1 MAKIILD
8 VQLNAKDTESRLQGI
23 NDQIAALSRT
33 ANKGSVSNK
42 VNDLQKSIAN
52 LFNTIKGAKSSY
64 GSGVFSKQE
73 KDAERYLNR
82 VKELT
87 TSLEENGKLSK
98 QEAKIYASL
107 SQGLHKLSAS
117 FATVRAES
125 EKLQKTNKIAIPNV
139 DNLRAKI
146 ATLSSS
152 IQSISKNYKK
162 GTFTKITDELSSLS
176 RRLSATEGMD
186 KTSQAYVN
194 EINAIDKSINKLSA
208 DFKETRASA
217 TNFHGSLRDIVS
229 GFLKFQLAARVVM
242 VPLQAIQKAWESL
255 NETLVTT
262 EDRILAIKRIVG
274 TIVSDGEMASAL
286 YDIAIKYGQ
295 TFENVSEIA
304 TNFARSGLSWN
315 DTIKATEQA
324 VVALNVA
331 ELDATA
337 ATDGLLAVMAQFN
350 LSTDDLS
357 KIIDEMSKASDNYLV
372 TTDKI
377 LKALQRTG
385 SAASNANLSLEQTIA
400 IITALSKATN
410 RSGENL
416 GTAINSLIQ
425 YSSKASALNVFSAL
439 SEDSAKVVDEYKK
452 GAATILD
459 VWRQVSVEI
468 KNLKSEQADMLD
480 AYFTTDDGS
489 QLKEMLDGE
498 LEDFYTEVGGVYDTA
513 NTFRKNYFIA
523 LLNNMDTVDEAIGKI
538 SDSMGYTQEKNEMYL
553 ETYTSKLNTL
563 KSTWQKVANDEQGLL
578 KIKKDLVDFATLLL
592 KSMQAAGGLKTV
604 LLAVASATTMIFG
617 PKMILGLKSFVVGLK
632 EAAVTAGTLA
642 STLSMAI
649 GALGMVASIVISIV
663 ESAKTAREEA
673 ERAAAESRE
682 KAISDA
688 VESIDKYKELANGVK
703 DYSEEVKQLK
713 AILEDSSR
721 SEQEKTS
728 AQNSLLS
735 IQNQLVKNN
744 ESYAGS
750 LNLVNGELSEQL
762 DLLQEISEEQLRKT
776 ARDFLQENY
785 AGIGDANSLLGGIS
799 SSSIKITGG
808 SAFDETK
815 NKQFAQKI
823 IDEAKKQGI
832 DIGSGS
838 SIELPDAWTGGVGYL
853 YNAISKATKGESE
866 WQDWAGVNTFL
877 NFFKKE
883 GWEGSSTQ
891 YLTASGTIEEQIDTL
906 QKLKVFIEDNYSDLN
921 ISYDDSLI
929 YVKRID
935 EAIKQIN
942 TEEYRNAQILAEK
955 AKAAQDYID
964 GLITAEEYLERVYGI
979 TKEIEKK
986 SEKIVNNLSQ
996 IADKQKDIAS
1006 ALKEYRSEQEKAE
1019 KLAEKQLAIEEAK
1032 EKSLKAQQDLAAAY
1046 NERNVAVY
1054 NKETKSF
1061 ELQASKKSISSAQD
1075 NLTKAEENL
1084 VKAQQALEEYVKDQ
1098 AWDDVISELQ
1108 TGNTTNENILKILA
1122 KWAGYSSV
1130 DDPAFKSEILGL
1142 LEEEAGFDIKTDAQR
1157 KQEEKA
1163 KDISN
1168 TVNNTIGLVDAIA
1181 KNGGLAQTFKDILS
1195 GVFGGAEDKSATETP
1210 KATSSPS
1217 SSSTSTPK
1225 TKEDL
1230 LEKRDEELHGGTTT
1244 IVETPKNTVDPEVVA
1259 KKKSTAKERRLS
1271 KLDSGGVLV
1280 GLGNIKAT
1288 TRPETVN
1295 DPDLTAKILSP
1306 SSNEQ
1311 FRNYVRDM
1319 NLLFGASK
1327 AYAQNPVINNVGGA
1341 TTNNNGN
1348 TYVINGVSITG
1359 EQAERYTIAEI
1370 FDAMPI
1376 V

>member
-8 VQLNAKDTESRLQGI
+8 VQLNAQ
-23 NDQIAALSRT
+23 
-33 ANKGSVSNK
+33 
-42 VNDLQKSIAN
+42 
-52 LFNTIKGAKSSY
+52 
-64 GSGVFSKQE
+64 
-73 KDAERYLNR
+73 DAQTG
-82 VKELT
+82 LT
-87 TSLEENGKLSK
+87 TLQRQISGLATSLKGTKKTLPDFDNLRGKLS
-98 QEAKIYASL
+98 A
-107 SQGLHKLSAS
+107 
-117 FATVRAES
+117 
-125 EKLQKTNKIAIPNV
+125 
-139 DNLRAKI
+139 
-146 ATLSSS
+146 LSSS
-152 IQSISKNYKK
+152 IQSVTRNYKK
-162 GTFTKITDELSSLS
+162 GTFDDIMSQLSGLQKM
-176 RRLSATEGMD
+176 LYAAGGMD
-186 KTSQAYVN
+186 KSSEKYAQALLKIETELN
-194 EINAIDKSINKLSA
+194 RLSA

-217 TNFHGSLRDIVS
+217 TNFHGSLKDIVS
-229 GFLKFQLAARVVM
+229 GFLKFQLSARLVM
-242 VPLQAIQKAWESL
+242 VPLQAIQNAWKSL
-255 NETLVTT
+255 NDTLQVT

-274 TIVSDGEMASAL
+274 TVVSNGEMAGAL
-286 YDIAIKYGQ
+286 YKIAEQYGQ

-315 DTIKATEQA
+315 ETIKATEQA

-385 SAASNANLSLEQTIA
+385 SAAANANLSLEQTIS
-400 IITALSKATN
+400 IVTALSKATN

-538 SDSMGYTQEKNEMYL
+538 SDSMGYTQEKNAMYM
-553 ETYTSKLNTL
+553 ETYTAKLNTL
-563 KSTWQKVANDEQGLL
+563 KSQWQEVANDEQGLL
-578 KIKKDLVDFATLLL
+578 GIKKDLVETGSNILNII
-592 KSMQAAGGLKTV
+592 KYMGGLKNSLIALIAPITLIV
-604 LLAVASATTMIFG
+604 SIIEKAKIGSIITAAADGITAFGSALKSVVSPARLFSRHVDQVNLTLEQTNAIASASIIALSLLITTITIAIN
-617 PKMILGLKSFVVGLK
+617 KAKAEAE
-632 EAAVTAGTLA
+632 EAAQ
-642 STLSMAI
+642 
-649 GALGMVASIVISIV
+649 
-663 ESAKTAREEA
+663 K
-673 ERAAAESRE
+673 AAEARE

-688 VESIDKYKELANGVK
+688 VESINKYKEVAEGVK
-703 DYSEEVKQLK
+703 DYSDEVKKLRE
-713 AILEDSSR
+713 ILEDSST
-721 SEQEKTS
+721 SEKEKTS
-728 AQNSLLS
+728 AENDLLK
-735 IQNQLVKNN
+735 IQNELVSSN
-744 ESYAGS
+744 ETYAGS
-750 LNLVNGELSEQL
+750 LDLVNGKLSEQL
-762 DLLQEISEEQLRKT
+762 GLLQEMSEEQLRKT
-776 ARDFLQENY
+776 ARDYLQENY
-785 AGIGDANSLLGGIS
+785 AGIGDANSLLAGTS
-799 SSSIKITGG
+799 SSSIKLTGG

-832 DIGSGS
+832 DIGSAS
-838 SIELPDAWTGGVGYL
+838 NILLPDAWTGGVGYL

-866 WQDWAGVNTFL
+866 WQDWTGVNTFL

-906 QKLKVFIEDNYSDLN
+906 QKLKIFIEDNYSDLN
-921 ISYDDSLI
+921 ISYDDSLT

-935 EAIKQIN
+935 EAIEQIN
-942 TEEYRNAQILAEK
+942 TEEYRNAKILAEK

-996 IADKQKDIAS
+996 ISDKQKDIAS
-1006 ALKEYRSEQEKAE
+1006 AIKAYRSEQEKAE

-1054 NKETKSF
+1054 NAATKTF

-1098 AWDDVISELQ
+1098 AWEDVISELNA
-1108 TGNTTNENILKILA
+1108 GNATNESILSIVA
-1122 KWAGYSSV
+1122 KWAMHSV
-1130 DDPAFKSEILGL
+1130 NQEDFSKSIL
-1142 LEEEAGFDIKTDAQR
+1142 
-1157 KQEEKA
+1157 
-1163 KDISN
+1163 
-1168 TVNNTIGLVDAIA
+1168 NTIGDKIYDAGYGSIDNALTNRARASDTLIKDTHSGGPLIMEAAHEIA
-1181 KNGGLAQTFKDILS
+1181 APPSYDVQEVI
-1195 GVFGGAEDKSATETP
+1195 VYV
-1210 KATSSPS
+1210 SPS
-1217 SSSTSTPK
+1217 SEREGRGP
-1225 TKEDL
+1225 DDIL
-1230 LEKRDEELHGGTTT
+1230 T
-1244 IVETPKNTVDPEVVA
+1244 I
-1259 KKKSTAKERRLS
+1259 KER
-1271 KLDSGGVLV
+1271 KLGAFDSGGVLT
-1280 GLGNIKAT
+1280 GLGGIKAT

-1311 FRNYVRDM
+1311 FSRYVKDM

-1327 AYAQNPVINNVGGA
+1327 SYAQNQVVNNMGGA

-1359 EQAERYTIAEI
+1359 EQAERYTISEI
-1370 FDAMPI
+1370 FDAIPI